1 METTEVNEWGSIH
14 ISQQVIAAIAS
25 LTAAKV
31 PSVAALGTNIADAAA
46 EKLGRTRPNHGVDV
60 SIDGKVIELTVRLL
74 IRYGCRI
81 PDVAWKSK
89 RRSKTPLKK
98 RRPALLRPF
107 TSSSSK
113 WFLRRPVKMDDN
125 QDFAYAVSDKAC
137 ATLLKQ
143 RPRISKVSGPLQ
155 SAVFP

>member
-60 SIDGKVIELTVRLL
+60 
-74 IRYGCRI
+74 CRI
-81 PDVAWKSK
+81 PDVALEVQ
-89 RRSKTPLKK
+89 KTVKDAVEK
-98 RRPALLRPF
+98 VTAC
-107 TSSSSK
+107 
-113 WFLRRPVKMDDN
+113 PVAAVHIIVQQVVFEEAG
-125 QDFAYAVSDKAC
+125 QD
-137 ATLLKQ
+137 
-143 RPRISKVSGPLQ
+143 G
-155 SAVFP
+155 

>member
-14 ISQQVIAAIAS
+14 ISSQVIAAIAS

-60 SIDGKVIELTVRLL
+60 SIDGKLIELTVRLL

-81 PDVAWKSK
+81 PDVALEVQ
-89 RRSKTPLKK
+89 KTVKDAVEK
-98 RRPALLRPF
+98 A
-107 TSSSSK
+107 TAC
-113 WFLRRPVKMDDN
+113 PVTEVHIIVQQVVFEEAG
-125 QDFAYAVSDKAC
+125 QD
-137 ATLLKQ
+137 
-143 RPRISKVSGPLQ
+143 G
-155 SAVFP
+155 